1 MDIFLYVVL
10 IAVGIALIVK
20 CGDWFVDSASWVA
33 KISGVPTFVIG
44 ATIVSL
50 GTTLPEIITSCIAAG
65 QGSVELAIGN
75 AVGSVNA
82 NIGLIMAISLM
93 FIPAIISR
101 KDFFPKAG
109 LLIIAIGTLWAVCIP
124 GQLYLGLSFIVLA
137 IFVTFIIENLLSA
150 KRHKAEEINE
160 ESYNTEDGEQ
170 VEKKEKYRPKDKKE
184 VVKYI
189 ILFIIGAAG
198 IAGGAFL
205 LSTFGEKLALRIGEL
220 AGIDKHLMA
229 GIVGVTIIAIG
240 TSLPELTT
248 TIIAITKKQHELS
261 IGNIIGANI
270 IDIALILPL
279 CTIISTIAT
288 GQPLPVNT
296 QTLYLDLPYCLLAAS
311 IAVIPPLIFKK
322 TMRWQGFVLIGTY
335 ACYITLLF
343 LRTFGVLVF

>member
-33 KISGVPTFVIG
+33 KISGIPTFVIG

-50 GTTLPEIITSCIAAG
+50 GTTLPEIITSCIAAA

-93 FIPAIISR
+93 FIPALISR
-101 KDFFPKAG
+101 RDFFPKAG
-109 LLIIAIGTLWAVCIP
+109 LLILAIGSLWAVCIP
-124 GQLYLGLSFIVLA
+124 GKLYLGLSFIILA
-137 IFVTFIIENLLSA
+137 IFVAFIVENLLSA
-150 KRHKAEEINE
+150 KRHKAKEIND
-160 ESYNTEDGEQ
+160 ESFENDQ
-170 VEKKEKYRPKDKKE
+170 VKEEKYKPKDGKE
-184 VVKYI
+184 IAKYI
-189 ILFIIGAAG
+189 ILFIVGAAG

-205 LSTFGEKLALRIGEL
+205 LSTFGEKLALRIGDL
-220 AGIDKHLMA
+220 AGVDPSVMSS
-229 GIVGVTIIAIG
+229 IVGVTIIAIG

-270 IDIALILPL
+270 IDITLILPL
-279 CTIISTIAT
+279 CTIISAIST
-288 GQPLPVNT
+288 GNALPVNA

-311 IAVIPPLIFKK
+311 LAVVPPLIFKK
-322 TMRWQGFVLIGTY
+322 TMRWQGFVLIATY
-335 ACYITLLF
+335 AGYITLLF
-343 LRTFGVLVF
+343 LRTFGVLTF

>member
-33 KISGVPTFVIG
+33 KISGIPTFVIG

-50 GTTLPEIITSCIAAG
+50 GTTLPEIITSCIAAA

-93 FIPAIISR
+93 FIPALISR
-101 KDFFPKAG
+101 RDFFPKAG
-109 LLIIAIGTLWAVCIP
+109 LLILAIGSLWAVCIP
-124 GQLYLGLSFIVLA
+124 GKLYLGLSFIILA
-137 IFVTFIIENLLSA
+137 IFAAFIVENLLSA
-150 KRHKAEEINE
+150 KRHKAKEIND
-160 ESYNTEDGEQ
+160 ESFEHDQ
-170 VEKKEKYRPKDKKE
+170 VKEEKYKPKNGKE
-184 VVKYI
+184 IAKYI
-189 ILFIIGAAG
+189 ILFIVGAAG

-205 LSTFGEKLALRIGEL
+205 LSTFGKELALEIGDL
-220 AGIDKHLMA
+220 AGVDPSVMQS
-229 GIVGVTIIAIG
+229 IVGVTIIAIG

-270 IDIALILPL
+270 IDISLILPL
-279 CTIISTIAT
+279 CTIISAIAT
-288 GQPLPVNT
+288 RKALPVNA

-311 IAVIPPLIFKK
+311 LAVVPPLIFKK
-322 TMRWQGFVLIGTY
+322 TMRWQGFVLIATY
-335 ACYITLLF
+335 AGYITLLF
-343 LRTFGVLVF
+343 LRTFGVLTF

>member
-1 MDIFLYVVL
+1 MFIFLYIVL

-20 CGDWFVDSASWVA
+20 CGDWFVDSATWVA
-33 KISGVPTFVIG
+33 KISGIPTFVIG

-50 GTTLPEIITSCIAAG
+50 GTTLPEIITSCIAAA

-93 FIPAIISR
+93 FIPALISR

-109 LLIIAIGTLWAVCIP
+109 LLILAIGSLWAVCIP
-124 GQLYLGLSFIVLA
+124 GQLHLGLSFIVLS
-137 IFVTFIIENLLSA
+137 IFALFIIENLLSA
-150 KRHKAEEINE
+150 KRHKAKEIND
-160 ESYNTEDGEQ
+160 ESFENDD
-170 VEKKEKYRPKDKKE
+170 VKKEKYKPKDGKE
-184 VVKYI
+184 IAKYI
-189 ILFIIGAAG
+189 ILFIVGAAG

-205 LSTFGEKLALRIGEL
+205 LSTFGEKLAYEIGNL
-220 AGIDKHLMA
+220 AGIDESLMA
-229 GIVGVTIIAIG
+229 SIVGVTIIAIG

-270 IDIALILPL
+270 IDISLILPL
-279 CTIISTIAT
+279 CTIISAISIGKA
-288 GQPLPVNT
+288 LPVNT

-311 IAVIPPLIFKK
+311 LAVMPPLIFKK
-322 TMRWQGFVLIGTY
+322 TMRWQGFVLIATY
-335 ACYITLLF
+335 AGYITLLF
-343 LRTFGVLVF
+343 LRTFGVLTF